1 MIDEGMETTLQVPGR
16 LEVSRVDHR
25 RIFEAIKER
34 KGALAAATAAN
45 HIDGAKNAA
54 MTRLRQTS

>member
-1 MIDEGMETTLQVPGR
+1 METTLQVPGR